1 MSDLTAAR
9 LGKHK
14 LNSSAEGGVRVTA
27 GGCSKANC
35 RFTKDDKPDW
45 SLPNPSS
52 SKADAHRRPRNVHL
66 MVSYSTSKKA
76 ETSST
81 PAAVVA
87 RFRW

>member
-1 MSDLTAAR
+1 MSDLTVAS

-14 LNSSAEGGVRVTA
+14 RNSSAEGGVRMTA

-52 SKADAHRRPRNVHL
+52 SKADAHRCPRSVHL
-66 MVSYSTSKKA
+66 IVSYITSKKS
-76 ETSST
+76 ET
-81 PAAVVA
+81 
-87 RFRW
+87 